1 MDLNFL
7 LNKAIKLHLKKDF
20 DRAEKIYKKIIKS
33 NPDNIIANSNL
44 GSLLNASKKFEEALD
59 YLDRSLK
66 LKPDF
71 IDALNNK
78 GNAMKGLKRYNEA
91 LEIYEEVLKIN
102 PLFLD
107 SLNNKANCLKAL
119 KKYEE
124 AITIYNKAININENF
139 VEAIYN
145 QGICYYL
152 LGNFSSA
159 IECNEKVIKLNPNFK
174 EGHYNL
180 GLLQLTVGNY
190 AEGWKHYEWRKNQ
203 NNQKTEYP
211 IQDKEKEWLGDHNIK
226 NKIIYIIKE
235 QGLGDYINYCRYLP
249 MVEALGAKII
259 LDTPDVLKPLIDNMK
274 INYTHTSELKKINFD
289 HYCYICSLPYVFNSN
304 LNNIPNKVP
313 YFSTSNEEIN
323 YWKKKIFKT
332 SRKKIGLKWSGSKA
346 HKNDKNRSLKLNEIL
361 SLFELP
367 FEFYSLDF
375 DLSEEDKQIIKKI
388 PNLNFYGEDLLGLE
402 RTAGL
407 IHNLDLI
414 ISVDTSMAH
423 LSGALGKEV
432 WILLHE
438 IPDYR
443 WLLDTDKTIWYPS
456 AKLFRKKKFE
466 KWENIIQIIKK
477 NLLKLK

>member
-66 LKPDF
+66 IKPDF

-78 GNAMKGLKRYNEA
+78 GNSIKGLNRFEEA
-91 LEIYEEVLKIN
+91 LEIYDEVLKIN

-119 KKYEE
+119 KRYEE
-124 AITIYNKAININENF
+124 AIIIYNKVININKNF
-139 VEAIYN
+139 VQAIYN
-145 QGICYYL
+145 KGICYFL
-152 LGNFSSA
+152 LGNFKSA
-159 IECNEKVIKLNPNFK
+159 IECNEQVIKLNSNFR
-174 EGHYNL
+174 EAYYNL
-180 GLLQLTVGNY
+180 GLLQLTIGNFN
-190 AEGWKHYEWRKNQ
+190 EGWKNYEWRKNQ
-203 NNQKTEYP
+203 INQKIEYP
-211 IQDKEKEWLGDHNIK
+211 FQKKEIEWIGEQNLK

-235 QGLGDYINYCRYLP
+235 QGLGDYIHYCRYLP

-259 LDTPDVLKPLIDNMK
+259 LDTPKVIKPLIDSME

-289 HYCYICSLPYVFNSN
+289 YYCYICSLPYVFGST
-304 LNNIPNKVP
+304 LKNIPNKIP
-313 YFSTSNEEIN
+313 YLFSTNEEKK
-323 YWKKKIFKT
+323 YWQKKLFKT
-332 SRKKIGLKWSGSKA
+332 SRKKIGLKWNGSKT
-346 HKNDKNRSLKLNEIL
+346 HKNDENRSIKLSQIN

-367 FEFYSLDF
+367 FDFYSLDYE
-375 DLSEEDKQIIKKI
+375 LTEEDKEIVKKTS
-388 PNLNFYGEDLLGLE
+388 NLNFYGNELIGLD

-407 IHNLDLI
+407 INNLDLI

-423 LSGALGKEV
+423 LAGALGKEV
-432 WILLHE
+432 WILLPE

-443 WLLDTDKTIWYPS
+443 WLLDIDRSY
-456 AKLFRKKKFE
+456 
-466 KWENIIQIIKK
+466 
-477 NLLKLK
+477 